1 MFVQVLRLKSAK
13 RFPEVVIHL
22 YNGVIK
28 IKLKQRRSL
37 SAFGSAIPTTSIT
50 NDKYFRHLFDRNLEF
65 LKEVAFELK
74 SLDILF
80 GNRKISQKKSTR
92 INEKK

>member
-1 MFVQVLRLKSAK
+1 MFVQVLRQKSAK

-37 SAFGSAIPTTSIT
+37 SAFGSAIPTTSII

-65 LKEVAFELK
+65 LKEVEFELK